1 MCNKVITL
9 LHYFDLC
16 FQLRRVERF
25 NHVLLDISTSRLI
38 PESMK
43 VRNYDRIIILQI
55 MQIIITL
62 AIACITL
69 AIGDLRLRLFFDQS
83 EKRLAIAIHDSRL
96 DICLLFIIETQT
108 QLITKRLCSH
118 VTSSCIET
126 KIEDNVSW
134 KNVNSYNLVMMQI

>member
-43 VRNYDRIIILQI
+43 VRNMHYDCIIILQI

-83 EKRLAIAIHDSRL
+83 EKRLAIAIYDSRL
-96 DICLLFIIETQT
+96 DICLLFIIET
-108 QLITKRLCSH
+108 
-118 VTSSCIET
+118 
-126 KIEDNVSW
+126 
-134 KNVNSYNLVMMQI
+134 